1 MGINCFLLFSS
12 TYTGLNKGVCKNVTV
27 ICYFST
33 NPLNLC
39 QQLKYDL
46 LLLLTI
52 NEFTTDV
59 DAEIVVFGTGNRK
72 NSYSFFSK
80 ILFGI
85 VSYVKLSI

>member
-1 MGINCFLLFSS
+1 M
-12 TYTGLNKGVCKNVTV
+12 TV

-72 NSYSFFSK
+72 NSYSFFK
-80 ILFGI
+80 KNIIWYCELCEI
-85 VSYVKLSI
+85 IHLR